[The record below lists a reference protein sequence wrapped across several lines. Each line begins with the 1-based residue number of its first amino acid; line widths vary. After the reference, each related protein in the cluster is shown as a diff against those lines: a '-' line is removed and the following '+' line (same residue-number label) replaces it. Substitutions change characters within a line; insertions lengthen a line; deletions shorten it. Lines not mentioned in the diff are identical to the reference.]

1 MHIIFLAFRER
12 LLMDM
17 GLLVKSS
24 SKAGPVFVAVI
35 IIVVV
40 VALIGAILTR
50 FRTKA
55 KKARIQKQQQNIPSS
70 SDTIR

>member
-1 MHIIFLAFRER
+1 
-12 LLMDM
+12 MDM

-40 VALIGAILTR
+40 VALVGAILTR

-55 KKARIQKQQQNIPSS
+55 KKARIQKQQQKNIPSSS